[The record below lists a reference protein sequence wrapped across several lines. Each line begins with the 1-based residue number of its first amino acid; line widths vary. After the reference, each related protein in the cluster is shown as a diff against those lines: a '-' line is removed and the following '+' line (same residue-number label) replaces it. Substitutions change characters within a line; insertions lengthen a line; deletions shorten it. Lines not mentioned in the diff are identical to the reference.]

1 MTPAEP
7 LRSRLVAAG
16 AALVA
21 ERGAHG
27 ATLREVARRAGVSHG
42 APRRYFPTHL
52 ALLSGIARQGFTQLA
67 GLLADVVADPTA
79 TPHEK
84 ILELGRRYVHFAEG
98 NRGVFELMFRHDLLT
113 SNQFGL
119 RDVSVPLF
127 GTLTALVA
135 EASPGAHPERTAAA
149 LWPALHGIAQLTAW
163 GSLPLAAGI
172 TDPEPLLRIAVGAF
186 LGPDPARARA

>member
-1 MTPAEP
+1 MATEES
-7 LRSRLVAAG
+7 LRSRLIAAG

-27 ATLREVARRAGVSHG
+27 TTLREVARRAGVSHG

-52 ALLSGIARQGFTQLA
+52 ALLSGIARQGFAQLTDLMA
-67 GLLADVVADPTA
+67 EVMADATA

-84 ILELGRRYVHFAEG
+84 ILELGRRYVRFAKD
-98 NRGVFELMFRHDLLT
+98 NRGMFELMFRHDLLVN
-113 SNQFGL
+113 NQLGL

-127 GTLTALVA
+127 GALTALVA
-135 EASPGAHPERTAAA
+135 AASPGAHPERTAAA

-163 GSLPLAAGI
+163 GSLPVATGL

-186 LGPDPARARA
+186 LGPDPVPARS